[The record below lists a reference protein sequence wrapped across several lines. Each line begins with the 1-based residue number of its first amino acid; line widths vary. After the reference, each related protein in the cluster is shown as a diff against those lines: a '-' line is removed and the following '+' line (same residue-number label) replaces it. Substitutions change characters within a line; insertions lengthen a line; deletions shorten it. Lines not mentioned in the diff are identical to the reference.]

1 MTKLQE
7 KQSAFQTYLEQ
18 FGNQYNHNWSGY
30 IEQGGKRY
38 ATIPFTSYGYYDNSC
53 MVERANYAWFLKHY
67 GKRSGV
73 YHFSGMHG
81 FHAMAVLFDE
91 LSSKTIDDIAGY
103 LEQISDYPSID
114 DELLSKMEFQ
124 AIRQSF
130 NEDWASEL
138 KRNQK
143 SKAWNMVVADMGNLA
158 YVEAGGNVY
167 IDWDRLRIELAGLS
181 NPDNSSQ
188 PSFDDL
194 YPVY

>member
-7 KQSAFQTYLEQ
+7 KREEFQTYLEQ

-38 ATIPFTSYGYYDNSC
+38 ATIPFTSYGHYDNSC
-53 MVERANYAWFLKHY
+53 MVERANYAWFLSHY

-73 YHFSGMHG
+73 YHFSGMYG
-81 FHAMAVLFDE
+81 FHAVALLVDE
-91 LSSKTIDDIAGY
+91 LSSKTIDDITAY

-130 NEDWASEL
+130 NDNWTGEL
-138 KRNQK
+138 KRNHK
-143 SKAWNMVVADMGNLA
+143 SKAWDMVVADMGNLA

-167 IDWDRLRIELAGLS
+167 IDWDWLRIELG
-181 NPDNSSQ
+181 N
-188 PSFDDL
+188 
-194 YPVY
+194 Y